1 MEFMCY
7 VNRKNKKQS
16 VTVLKLLGFCS
27 VQDKILIGKLH
38 QAKNDW
44 GTEGKRYFQKFIE
57 TNVPGKKNINEEYQV
72 PNTNSSR
79 W

>member
-1 MEFMCY
+1 ML
-7 VNRKNKKQS
+7 RKSEKEKQS
-16 VTVLKLLGFCS
+16 VTVLKLFRFCC

-38 QAKNDW
+38 QAKNNW